1 MSSVWKGSQVE
12 GHLMSRLPAVLASVI
27 SATFVSLG
35 NLPRQ
40 WLRTTFHVQRHF
52 VAEALQW
59 LKANNPKYYGDIEIS
74 TSHIQDLPED
84 DVPGEILG
92 LIRQSTDTGIID
104 QESDGYLPMNEE
116 ATGRQFMDNI
126 ERYFLIDIHR

>member
-1 MSSVWKGSQVE
+1 
-12 GHLMSRLPAVLASVI
+12 
-27 SATFVSLG
+27 
-35 NLPRQ
+35 
-40 WLRTTFHVQRHF
+40 